1 MTERIGLIDRQRQLQ
16 LATQLFALDARL
28 PLVMHETR
36 LSRMTLRR
44 LHVELTGT
52 PPKRGV
58 LPFSTDWYL
67 QWRHNIHASLFA
79 NIHAHLDAYAL
90 TNTERLI
97 ESYRHYLREIAGF
110 DAPEPTLNITR
121 AWTLLRF
128 CRQRML
134 QLTPCRSCKAHFIS
148 TGHLPASLFT
158 CGVCKP
164 PPHAGHRHLDA
175 PYKRYAHVQEDI
187 AEPI

>member
-1 MTERIGLIDRQRQLQ
+1 MSEIGLIDKQYQLQ
-16 LATQLFALDARL
+16 LATHLFTLGARL
-28 PLVMHETR
+28 PLVMHETQ
-36 LSRMTLRR
+36 LSRATLRR
-44 LHVELTGT
+44 LHIELMGT
-52 PPKRGV
+52 PPRRGV
-58 LPFSTDWYL
+58 LPFSLDWFL

-79 NIHAHLDAYAL
+79 NIHAHLDPYKL

-110 DAPEPTLNITR
+110 DTPEPTLTITR

-134 QLTPCRSCKAHFIS
+134 QLTPCHLCKAQFIS
-148 TGHLPASLFT
+148 TGHLPSSLFT

-164 PPHAGHRHLDA
+164 PPHAGRRQLDV
-175 PYKRYAHVQEDI
+175 PYNQGMSTKEHV
-187 AEPI
+187 AELI